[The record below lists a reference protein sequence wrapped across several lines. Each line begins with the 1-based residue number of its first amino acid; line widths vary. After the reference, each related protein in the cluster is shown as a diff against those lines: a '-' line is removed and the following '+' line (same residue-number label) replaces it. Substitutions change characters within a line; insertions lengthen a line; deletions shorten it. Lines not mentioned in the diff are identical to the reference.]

1 MSSRER
7 EDPNDDESSDQT
19 GDEFG
24 HFDQSDDVDDEEEL
38 ARTAYH
44 EAGHCVLAVMC
55 GANASRASINP
66 EQEGLFGQV
75 EIYWPRRPSLVNELS
90 VILGGPVA
98 EMIYRSE
105 PLHPGLVPEWSQDW
119 KQAWAIARP
128 QSKSDMICLR
138 SLEQIVAQL
147 YKTLSE
153 DRFWSA
159 IAAVQDLLMAHEEI
173 EHEQIEYEVNV
184 WLR

>member
-1 MSSRER
+1 
-7 EDPNDDESSDQT
+7 
-19 GDEFG
+19 
-24 HFDQSDDVDDEEEL
+24 
-38 ARTAYH
+38 
-44 EAGHCVLAVMC
+44 MC
-55 GANASRASINP
+55 GAQASRASINP

-90 VILGGPVA
+90 VILAGPVA

-105 PLHPGLVPEWSQDW
+105 PLHPGLVPEWSEDW
-119 KQAWAIARP
+119 KQAWATARR
-128 QSKSDMICLR
+128 QSKTDLICLR
-138 SLEQIVAQL
+138 SLEQTVASL
-147 YKTLSE
+147 YRTLSE